1 MNGPAIKTVFFLF
14 SGVVLFALV
23 ALILL
28 KLDLFAARTPYV
40 VLFHIHDGVNGLSQG
55 SEVQVGGMSRGKV
68 TQINPVLSS
77 SGELDSIN
85 VNIEMDSSVKI
96 YKDAQVLRIM
106 TLLGSTATLNF
117 VALGSQGEA
126 LPPNSVINATPSSG
140 VLASILGPYNATKA
154 NKVIDDFVAFSAFL
168 ASIPNEYKVKVVPL
182 LDNAGTVVSDLRTDY
197 TDWRTKVG
205 TALNSAET
213 SMVKLDA
220 SMTDVKGI
228 LERNGPKIDTTIA
241 SLNTAS
247 ASANDALKHL
257 NQETIPL
264 VDSALRH
271 GESAVDSFGKSVD
284 IVHTLLLERSPDIAE
299 MLSNLRT
306 SAAQLKL
313 TSMEV
318 RRSPWKVLYSPN
330 SDEVA
335 HENLYESARSF
346 AMAAG
351 DLRAA
356 GESLRLVIERDPGR
370 YEADVKFR
378 EAVQAMV
385 LDALAKYELAQ
396 QRLND
401 VLLSPEPAGELKA
414 K

>member
-1 MNGPAIKTVFFLF
+1 MNGPAIKTVFFLL

-23 ALILL
+23 ALVLL
-28 KLDLFAARTPYV
+28 KLDLFATRTPYV
-40 VLFHIHDGVNGLSQG
+40 VSFHIQDGVNGLSQG
-55 SEVQVGGMSRGKV
+55 AEVQVGGMARGRV

-85 VNIEMDSSVKI
+85 VLIDMDSSVQI

-126 LPPNSVINATPSSG
+126 LPANSMIQATPSSG

-168 ASIPNEYKVKVVPL
+168 ASIPNDYKVKVVPL

-197 TDWRTKVG
+197 TDWRTKVS
-205 TALNSAET
+205 TALGSAET

-228 LERNGPKIDTTIA
+228 LERNAPKIDTTIA
-241 SLNTAS
+241 SLDTAS
-247 ASANDALKHL
+247 ASANDALKHF

-313 TSMEV
+313 ASMEV
-318 RRSPWKVLYSPN
+318 RRSPWKILYTPN
-330 SDEVA
+330 SDEIA

-396 QRLND
+396 QKLND
-401 VLLSPEPAGELKA
+401 VLLSPEPAGESKA

>member
-1 MNGPAIKTVFFLF
+1 MNGPAIKTVFFLL
-14 SGVVLFALV
+14 SGLVLFALV
-23 ALILL
+23 ALVLL

-40 VLFHIHDGVNGLSQG
+40 VLFHIHDGVNGLSEG
-55 SEVQVGGMSRGKV
+55 AEVQVGGMVRGKV

-85 VNIEMDSSVKI
+85 VLIDMDSSVQI

-126 LPPNSVINATPSSG
+126 LPANSVIQATPSSG

-168 ASIPNEYKVKVVPL
+168 ASIPNDYQVKVVPL

-205 TALNSAET
+205 TALSSAET

-241 SLNTAS
+241 SLDTAS

-318 RRSPWKVLYSPN
+318 RRSPWKILYSPN
-330 SDEVA
+330 SDEIA

-396 QRLND
+396 QKLND